1 MHGCASVATEEWF
14 TERPRALVTVPA
26 VGPHPFARAGVL
38 RRHEGHEGYEYG
50 NRPHENE
57 GTPQLLAAEVSM
69 GKLAATT
76 LRGSDICIG
85 RRPASP

>member
-1 MHGCASVATEEWF
+1 M
-14 TERPRALVTVPA
+14 
-26 VGPHPFARAGVL
+26 

-76 LRGSDICIG
+76 LKQTG
-85 RRPASP
+85 RQFGRKTHTGGQEAGGPSAYWSCDLRLCCTTTEKVDLP